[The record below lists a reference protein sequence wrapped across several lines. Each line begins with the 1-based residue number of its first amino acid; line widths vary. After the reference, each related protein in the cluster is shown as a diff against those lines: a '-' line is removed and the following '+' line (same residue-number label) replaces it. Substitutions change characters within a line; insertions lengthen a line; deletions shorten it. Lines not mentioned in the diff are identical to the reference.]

1 MHLLYWSHYMLFVR
15 CCRFTVCCN
24 IACVV
29 LQVLAVCQ
37 ATTGSGTGSSSGQD
51 AQTVFQIAGPEKYG
65 VLADIMHLLIHNG
78 CDICSAAVRGGGR
91 WWGACWTAE
100 LVRGRG

>member
-1 MHLLYWSHYMLFVR
+1 MDA
-15 CCRFTVCCN
+15 CC
-24 IACVV
+24 

-37 ATTGSGTGSSSGQD
+37 EATTSSGSGSSGGQD

-78 CDICSAAVRGGGR
+78 VDICSAAVRG
-91 WWGACWTAE
+91 WGSAGAVPLGVASRFACWP
-100 LVRGRG
+100 VVQ